1 MELVTGSPGINTADD
16 AVEPISDYWEEYV
29 GQWMPHLH
37 AAGLLCCGRCVHMSH
52 LSMRITE
59 DAQENHS
66 LFRAEYVLK
75 PRQTLEYVPRNMNN
89 GFWPISHLPYVT
101 DPTLLANISLSVR
114 LAIHN
119 SVSCVCYSRATL
131 TKARSLES
139 LYTQHIHEQSGSLH
153 ARLLELAVTKKASFG
168 SYILHQHRCGGPR

>member
-1 MELVTGSPGINTADD
+1 MIWANICPLLSGIDNLLVSAQFSRIERRSVYMELITGSPGINTADD

-29 GQWMPHLH
+29 GQWIPRLH

-52 LSMRITE
+52 LSMCITE
-59 DAQENHS
+59 DAQEDHS

-101 DPTLLANISLSVR
+101 DPTLLANI
-114 LAIHN
+114 
-119 SVSCVCYSRATL
+119 
-131 TKARSLES
+131 
-139 LYTQHIHEQSGSLH
+139 
-153 ARLLELAVTKKASFG
+153 
-168 SYILHQHRCGGPR
+168 